1 MTQKS
6 LIEFSHHHY
15 LPGYLRGR
23 RQPGLIVSLK
33 PSSALLNG
41 LAKPEKSR
49 DLARLA
55 NQFNGYCGTV
65 ENHENTP
72 SQYDWFALVKQ
83 IGICTS
89 SVLQYFKFPQLDNP
103 EILFAPTSDKYLQK
117 PTQLLITIPHCDPS
131 LNLKALK
138 LVLEMI
144 SDALIRENF
153 ELPITKISDVLSDI
167 KKNLNFSVNAL
178 FLKAAYDNEMP
189 VLVLNGGT
197 VQYGF
202 GARSEWFE
210 HTFSMQTTNISV
222 RMARDKTKCSLRL
235 QQAGLPVA
243 PNTKV
248 RSTEEAL
255 QFGKHV
261 GFPIVIKPANLDGG
275 TAVTANLSTPN
286 EVRAAVQKVQKVSKQ
301 IRAEKHIIGR
311 DYRLTVLDGRV
322 VWAVERVPGGV
333 FGDGENTVEQLIA
346 KENETLNRR
355 QGPAQTLQPL
365 TLNNESMS
373 LLAKQ
378 KLSKDT
384 VPTKGT
390 FVRLSSIANVATGGR
405 PVPVFEQVHPDN
417 IKLAER
423 AARALRLDIAGVD
436 ILIRDITKSWRE
448 VGGVICE
455 VNGQPDLG
463 ATTALH
469 LYRDVLRSRVAGTGR
484 IPIIA
489 VVGGA
494 KAAALIKRG
503 VEATSDAVSL
513 GWMSTSAIGIGAA
526 VLQTGKFK
534 SFSGSQIL
542 LTDNQVE
549 ALIFQVSGEDI
560 LQTGLPTDRLDLVII
575 ADEISPPPLHRE
587 IEKSLIPACSG
598 DVIRIAGNVGEQT
611 AVDSIMR
618 LFT

>member
-1 MTQKS
+1 MTQKQF
-6 LIEFSHHHY
+6 IEFSHHHY

-33 PSSALLNG
+33 PSSALLNW
-41 LAKPEKSR
+41 LKNSEKSIQ
-49 DLARLA
+49 LARLA
-55 NQFNGYCGTV
+55 NQFNAYCGIA
-65 ENHENTP
+65 ESHESTSSN
-72 SQYDWFALVKQ
+72 YDWTGLVKQ

-103 EILFAPTSDKYLQK
+103 EILFAPTPEKYLQK
-117 PTQLLITIPHCDPS
+117 PTQLLVTIPHCDPS

-138 LVLEMI
+138 LALEMI
-144 SDALIRENF
+144 SNAIASENF
-153 ELPITKISDVLSDI
+153 ELPTTKISNVLSDI

-178 FLKAAYDNEMP
+178 FLKAAYENEIP
-189 VLVLNGGT
+189 VLVLNGGS

-222 RMARDKTKCSLRL
+222 RMARDKSKCSLRL

-243 PNTKV
+243 PSTKV
-248 RSTEEAL
+248 RSAEEAL

-275 TAVTANLSTPN
+275 NAVTANLSTPN

-301 IRAEKHIIGR
+301 IRAEKHIFGR
-311 DYRLTVLDGRV
+311 DYRLTVLDGQV

-333 FGDGENTVEQLIA
+333 VGDGEHTVEQLIA

-365 TLNNESMS
+365 TLKGEAKS
-373 LLAKQ
+373 LLSKQ
-378 KLSKDT
+378 KISIDT
-384 VPTKGT
+384 VPAKGT

-448 VGGVICE
+448 IGGVICE

-469 LYRDVLRSRVAGTGR
+469 LYGDVLRARVPGTGR

-494 KAAALIKRG
+494 TATELIKRS
-503 VEATSDAVSL
+503 VEAISDSVSL
-513 GWMSTSAIGIGAA
+513 GWMSPSAIGIGVS

-534 SFSGSQIL
+534 TFSGSQIL

-549 ALIFQVSGEDI
+549 ALIFQISGEDI

-575 ADEISPPPLHRE
+575 ANEISPPPLHRE
-587 IEKSLIPACSG
+587 IEKSLLPACAG
-598 DVIRIAGNVGEQT
+598 DVIRLGGNVVEQT
-611 AVDSIMR
+611 AVDAIER
-618 LFT
+618 LLN

>member
-1 MTQKS
+1 M
-6 LIEFSHHHY
+6 
-15 LPGYLRGR
+15 
-23 RQPGLIVSLK
+23 
-33 PSSALLNG
+33 
-41 LAKPEKSR
+41 
-49 DLARLA
+49 
-55 NQFNGYCGTV
+55 
-65 ENHENTP
+65 
-72 SQYDWFALVKQ
+72 
-83 IGICTS
+83 
-89 SVLQYFKFPQLDNP
+89 
-103 EILFAPTSDKYLQK
+103 
-117 PTQLLITIPHCDPS
+117 
-131 LNLKALK
+131 
-138 LVLEMI
+138 
-144 SDALIRENF
+144 
-153 ELPITKISDVLSDI
+153 
-167 KKNLNFSVNAL
+167 
-178 FLKAAYDNEMP
+178 
-189 VLVLNGGT
+189 
-197 VQYGF
+197 
-202 GARSEWFE
+202 
-210 HTFSMQTTNISV
+210 
-222 RMARDKTKCSLRL
+222 
-235 QQAGLPVA
+235 
-243 PNTKV
+243 
-248 RSTEEAL
+248 
-255 QFGKHV
+255 
-261 GFPIVIKPANLDGG
+261 
-275 TAVTANLSTPN
+275 
-286 EVRAAVQKVQKVSKQ
+286 QKVQKVSKQ

-333 FGDGENTVEQLIA
+333 FGDGEHTVEQLIA

-436 ILIRDITKSWRE
+436 ILTRDITKSWRE

-469 LYRDVLRSRVAGTGR
+469 LYSDVLRSRVAGTGR

-513 GWMSTSAIGIGAA
+513 GWMNTSAIGIGAA

-598 DVIRIAGNVGEQT
+598 DVIRIAGDVSEQT

-618 LFT
+618 LLT

>member
-49 DLARLA
+49 HLARLA
-55 NQFNGYCGTV
+55 NQFNDYCGTV

-72 SQYDWFALVKQ
+72 SQYDWLALVKQ

-138 LVLEMI
+138 LVLEII

-153 ELPITKISDVLSDI
+153 ELPSTKISDVLSDI
-167 KKNLNFSVNAL
+167 KKSLNFSVNAL

-243 PNTKV
+243 P
-248 RSTEEAL
+248 
-255 QFGKHV
+255 Q
-261 GFPIVIKPANLDGG
+261 
-275 TAVTANLSTPN
+275 
-286 EVRAAVQKVQKVSKQ
+286 
-301 IRAEKHIIGR
+301 
-311 DYRLTVLDGRV
+311 Y
-322 VWAVERVPGGV
+322 
-333 FGDGENTVEQLIA
+333 
-346 KENETLNRR
+346 
-355 QGPAQTLQPL
+355 
-365 TLNNESMS
+365 
-373 LLAKQ
+373 
-378 KLSKDT
+378 
-384 VPTKGT
+384 
-390 FVRLSSIANVATGGR
+390 
-405 PVPVFEQVHPDN
+405 
-417 IKLAER
+417 
-423 AARALRLDIAGVD
+423 
-436 ILIRDITKSWRE
+436 
-448 VGGVICE
+448 
-455 VNGQPDLG
+455 
-463 ATTALH
+463 
-469 LYRDVLRSRVAGTGR
+469 
-484 IPIIA
+484 
-489 VVGGA
+489 
-494 KAAALIKRG
+494 
-503 VEATSDAVSL
+503 
-513 GWMSTSAIGIGAA
+513 
-526 VLQTGKFK
+526 
-534 SFSGSQIL
+534 
-542 LTDNQVE
+542 
-549 ALIFQVSGEDI
+549 
-560 LQTGLPTDRLDLVII
+560 
-575 ADEISPPPLHRE
+575 
-587 IEKSLIPACSG
+587 
-598 DVIRIAGNVGEQT
+598 
-611 AVDSIMR
+611 
-618 LFT
+618 